1 MGHAAEAVREGADD
15 QYAAA
20 AVKKETSPQTR
31 GPL

>member
-1 MGHAAEAVREGADD
+1 MRHAAETVREGADD

-20 AVKKETSPQTR
+20 AVKKKTSPQTG